1 MTRHPKLSESLRL
14 RRGRLLGRA
23 TRRALGLSV
32 TGKRLV
38 RRSRTARRGSTLLVV
53 VALLGMLSLLG
64 LLFFTFATQE
74 QANATFFAEA
84 AKRIDAPGDDIDAIF
99 EEAIK
104 QLALGADNTKQNS
117 VLSYQHSLI
126 GTMFGKDLQPFS
138 GTASNFTYVDNG
150 AGRMM
155 ELVVDQNGD
164 GVIDFDSM
172 TNASTA
178 QPGNYLLNPL
188 EPNGS
193 AAAQPDLRQRPFTLL
208 PAPDVD
214 YTYPDIANMFLA
226 QKTFVWDPSTGT
238 RKLILKPSFHRPEL
252 LRDNMGQPIGDWA
265 TKIATPAD
273 TTKPFSTRGR
283 LLRPHPEHLYVWRPT
298 QNTSLTPERRFLD
311 DYNPTD
317 AGVIAGLS
325 CQRGFP
331 FHKVPPLPAAVPAV
345 AVPRLQGIWSQA
357 GFGVAMPVYEYDV
370 DNDEGGTGTPEGIWL
385 DLDLGILVRPSD
397 NKTYVPMISFTAYDL
412 DSLINL
418 NTSGNLSG
426 EDITKANPTV
436 NFGTTSD
443 ITRSA
448 MGLGPNE
455 VNPSHALD
463 AVPGPVIVAGNG
475 VDVAAASLTDHNS
488 YFGHLPAN
496 QRELANMELWWMLT
510 GRVEYTTPN
519 KITAGRHGEANR
531 LWNVLSVA
539 AGGPAIGVNVTQS
552 DLFPFAG
559 YTYADE
565 ANKKGGDDNRDENEG
580 RESWLGL
587 SAVGQTQPFVHPL
600 LLQGRGRFW
609 GTAGNFKNLR
619 MVDGGLIGNPI
630 RFLGYDGAGVG
641 AEPNT
646 GNANALWYNT
656 GLTTN
661 PMVNTLIGAN
671 YKNQNASL
679 GANER
684 LVHDELETSLEP
696 KYSQRP
702 YDETFES
709 IESLWLQM
717 GNGDRTRSGIESRLS
732 KLMPGNFQGS
742 STATYQFEISQRFTT
757 ESWDLKA
764 PGMPRL
770 IGGVG
775 ADGGAGI
782 AQADDNG
789 NGVVDEPEE
798 LGWPGS
804 DDDRAWEFNVD
815 FDGDGNL
822 EFPPQFNPTTNRQPQ
837 VFDTTSPSYRPENAF
852 GPQDPFRPQLRRLLS
867 AEYGDTKEIRRPTRL
882 SINEF
887 LDVERRQGVAGNDYT
902 SPLQYRALT
911 PHSVIDSANPL
922 PNTTV
927 ATANGPFQPTYN
939 LPAYPPTTEEEKE
952 YWARRDRQQ
961 MARDIY
967 VLLYTFCG
975 GGNTMN
981 VTSQTT
987 GNGGLAYPVSGNQDI
1002 RRQMAQF
1009 AVNMVDALDRDNC
1022 ITAFE
1027 YDRDLSNGWGLD
1039 DDPYG
1044 PASNDVTVGLE
1055 RDVVFGVEAAE
1066 LTISE
1071 VLWIRQEGGQASNFN
1086 ETPFNEMGAEANF
1099 LQIELRSLAGTYDST
1114 ASAFRVPLATTAST
1128 IANRGLW
1135 RILRDDNTHNGIVDG
1150 TENAFE
1156 LLAGVGGTVAPGD
1169 KMTPGSL
1176 FTIATSNTPIGGS
1189 AALYIDSSGATS
1201 DFELVAPNKG
1211 PTFLYTG
1218 APIPAGQVAPD
1229 LDMQHSSHTGRFA
1242 LTNGVPG
1249 DFLSPAYLPAS
1260 NTTRIALQRRL
1271 NPYRPQIPI
1280 GQNPYVTV
1288 DEFSGVTRRELKF
1301 QGDSTLM
1308 PPLPAV
1314 ASQSDASMR
1323 LGYTAPFNA
1332 PLYPLASQERRQPL
1346 NGNGVADGT
1355 SATGP
1360 SPHWNTLSLNNQ
1372 NAPAGGAFNL
1382 FQPHFDRDFSST
1394 LDLFHVFITGPARL
1408 TSSVLPSRQSPYA
1421 TFPVTFGQAVVLQ
1434 TEDRDGSGGAPVG
1447 AEDLNGDGVLY
1458 SNHYHR
1464 LLSLVEVPTRTHRQ
1478 LGNPLQVNR
1487 VPGKINLN
1495 NVRDRHVL
1503 AALIDERQAITTEE
1517 DTNRNGVIDAG
1528 EQLNGSTDGVLGLA
1542 DATGDTGRDWWKS
1555 FLESRE
1561 RLDPITRLPLPITGY
1576 SLPFRDSANAAATR
1590 RYGYAQTGVPA
1601 IPDTSPV
1608 VPSVDHTIMRRL
1620 PIASSAS
1627 GRGLLDLANEAE
1639 FDGSSPV
1646 TDPPIDPVIR
1656 QRLLAKIYGN
1666 TTTRSNCFVVFAT
1679 IGMFECVELPTG
1691 AVRIGGQMDVDNDG
1705 TPDAHRAI
1713 FIIDRSEALDAYD
1726 QGSGTF
1732 DWKKLIKA
1740 RQRIN

>member
-38 RRSRTARRGSTLLVV
+38 RRAQTSRRGSTLLVV

-138 GTASNFTYVDNG
+138 GTASNFTYVNNG

-172 TNASTA
+172 TNASTT

-193 AAAQPDLRQRPFTLL
+193 AAAQPDLRQRPFALL

-238 RKLILKPSFHRPEL
+238 RKLVLKPSFHRPEL

-283 LLRPHPEHLYVWRPT
+283 LLRPHPEHLYVWRPN

-311 DYNPTD
+311 DYNPAD

-345 AVPRLQGIWSQA
+345 PAQRLQGVWSQTT
-357 GFGVAMPVYEYDV
+357 FGVATPNYEFDV

-463 AVPGPVIVAGNG
+463 AVPGPVLGPG
-475 VDVAAASLTDHNS
+475 VDVAATSLTDHNS

-661 PMVNTLIGAN
+661 PMVNTLIGVN

-702 YDETFES
+702 YDETFEA

-782 AQADDNG
+782 AQVDDNG

-804 DDDRAWEFNVD
+804 DDDRAWEYNVD

-822 EFPPQFNPTTNRQPQ
+822 EFPPQFNPTTNRRPQ
-837 VFDTTSPSYRPENAF
+837 VFDTTSPNYRPENAF

-887 LDVERRQGVAGNDYT
+887 LDVERRQGVPGNDYT

-939 LPAYPPTTEEEKE
+939 LPAYPPTTEEQKE

-975 GGNTMN
+975 GDNTVNVTTTAGNT
-981 VTSQTT
+981 
-987 GNGGLAYPVSGNQDI
+987 AYPISGNQNI

-1022 ITAFE
+1022 ITMFE
-1027 YDRDLSNGWGLD
+1027 YDRDLSNGWDLD
-1039 DDPYG
+1039 DDIATDEG
-1044 PASNDVTVGLE
+1044 GDRAFSLCASDPVFHGWPNGGSSRT
-1055 RDVVFGVEAAE
+1055 DVVDAASWSDHWSRGTSRGP
-1066 LTISE
+1066 LSCPAE
-1071 VLWIRQEGGQASNFN
+1071 VRTRRSIRA
-1086 ETPFNEMGAEANF
+1086 
-1099 LQIELRSLAGTYDST
+1099 R
-1114 ASAFRVPLATTAST
+1114 
-1128 IANRGLW
+1128 
-1135 RILRDDNTHNGIVDG
+1135 DG
-1150 TENAFE
+1150 T
-1156 LLAGVGGTVAPGD
+1156 
-1169 KMTPGSL
+1169 
-1176 FTIATSNTPIGGS
+1176 
-1189 AALYIDSSGATS
+1189 
-1201 DFELVAPNKG
+1201 
-1211 PTFLYTG
+1211 
-1218 APIPAGQVAPD
+1218 
-1229 LDMQHSSHTGRFA
+1229 
-1242 LTNGVPG
+1242 
-1249 DFLSPAYLPAS
+1249 
-1260 NTTRIALQRRL
+1260 
-1271 NPYRPQIPI
+1271 
-1280 GQNPYVTV
+1280 
-1288 DEFSGVTRRELKF
+1288 
-1301 QGDSTLM
+1301 
-1308 PPLPAV
+1308 
-1314 ASQSDASMR
+1314 
-1323 LGYTAPFNA
+1323 
-1332 PLYPLASQERRQPL
+1332 
-1346 NGNGVADGT
+1346 
-1355 SATGP
+1355 
-1360 SPHWNTLSLNNQ
+1360 
-1372 NAPAGGAFNL
+1372 
-1382 FQPHFDRDFSST
+1382 
-1394 LDLFHVFITGPARL
+1394 
-1408 TSSVLPSRQSPYA
+1408 
-1421 TFPVTFGQAVVLQ
+1421 
-1434 TEDRDGSGGAPVG
+1434 
-1447 AEDLNGDGVLY
+1447 
-1458 SNHYHR
+1458 
-1464 LLSLVEVPTRTHRQ
+1464 
-1478 LGNPLQVNR
+1478 
-1487 VPGKINLN
+1487 
-1495 NVRDRHVL
+1495 
-1503 AALIDERQAITTEE
+1503 
-1517 DTNRNGVIDAG
+1517 
-1528 EQLNGSTDGVLGLA
+1528 
-1542 DATGDTGRDWWKS
+1542 
-1555 FLESRE
+1555 
-1561 RLDPITRLPLPITGY
+1561 
-1576 SLPFRDSANAAATR
+1576 
-1590 RYGYAQTGVPA
+1590 
-1601 IPDTSPV
+1601 
-1608 VPSVDHTIMRRL
+1608 
-1620 PIASSAS
+1620 
-1627 GRGLLDLANEAE
+1627 
-1639 FDGSSPV
+1639 
-1646 TDPPIDPVIR
+1646 
-1656 QRLLAKIYGN
+1656 
-1666 TTTRSNCFVVFAT
+1666 
-1679 IGMFECVELPTG
+1679 
-1691 AVRIGGQMDVDNDG
+1691 
-1705 TPDAHRAI
+1705 
-1713 FIIDRSEALDAYD
+1713 
-1726 QGSGTF
+1726 
-1732 DWKKLIKA
+1732 
-1740 RQRIN
+1740 